1 MGGQCDRSGST
12 ATLAATIR
20 SRKAEAGSQFA
31 VVGGSTTSISTRPAS
46 LDAPISDEDSTEF
59 GEIVGDEHT
68 QTPSE
73 SVGDKNLRDEVS
85 DLLEVLDER
94 EHKIIFHRSD

>member
-1 MGGQCDRSGST
+1 
-12 ATLAATIR
+12 
-20 SRKAEAGSQFA
+20 
-31 VVGGSTTSISTRPAS
+31 

-59 GEIVGDEHT
+59 GEIVGDEDT

-73 SVGDKNLRDEVS
+73 LVGDKNLRDEVS

-94 EHKIIFHRSD
+94 EPKITQNDPRFAKDRPRFLCRK